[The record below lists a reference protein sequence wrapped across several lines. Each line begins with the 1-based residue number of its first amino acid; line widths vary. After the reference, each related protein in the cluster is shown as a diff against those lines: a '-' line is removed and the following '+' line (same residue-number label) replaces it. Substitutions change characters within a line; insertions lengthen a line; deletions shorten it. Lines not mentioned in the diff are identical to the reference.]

1 MKIRFLAILFY
12 GFVCASAFAQN
23 RQADLRLNTV
33 VIDPGHG
40 GKDPGTVS
48 PDRKTYEKTVALK
61 ISKEF
66 ARKLQDTYP
75 GMNVS
80 LTRTDDRFIELMN
93 RARFA
98 SNKGA
103 QLFISVHIN
112 ATAGSRSANG
122 FSVYILGQSSNKKT
136 DTYAFNM
143 EVLKRENSVIELE
156 DDATVYQ
163 EYDASPEAQ
172 IMMQLMSNAF
182 REQSLLFAQM
192 LNDHMTGPFRRNLGV
207 YQGNFCVLRQASM
220 PAVLVELG
228 YMTNSEDLAVLRSDE
243 KISEITDNM
252 LEAFKEYKSVYDASV
267 TTGTELPVRPIEEG
281 RSAPETSEPVEE
293 ITDGVFYGTQVLASV
308 KLLSD
313 DDRFFKGNDVI
324 IVKSGNIYRYIL
336 GASEKLSEAKE
347 KFSVLKA
354 QFGEVFLVEINGDK
368 VMRK

>member
-1 MKIRFLAILFY
+1 MKIRFLTILF
-12 GFVCASAFAQN
+12 CSIICTSAFAQN
-23 RQADLRLNTV
+23 KQADLRLNTV

-48 PDRKTYEKTVALK
+48 PDKKTYEKAVALK
-61 ISKEF
+61 ISRQF
-66 ARKLQDTYP
+66 AKKLQDEYP

-80 LTRTDDRFIELMN
+80 LTRTDDRFVELMN
-93 RARFA
+93 RARFS

-103 QLFISVHIN
+103 QLFISIHIN

-163 EYDASPEAQ
+163 EYDASPESQ

-192 LNDHMTGPFRRNLGV
+192 LNDHMKGPFRRNLGV

-228 YMTNSEDLAVLRSDE
+228 YMTNSVDLEVLRSDE

-281 RSAPETSEPVEE
+281 RTAPDTVELVEE
-293 ITDGVFYGTQVLASV
+293 VAEGVFYGTQVLASA
-308 KLLSD
+308 KLMSD

-324 IVKSGNIYRYIL
+324 IIKSGNIYKYIL

-354 QFGEVFLVEINGDK
+354 QFGDVIFVEINGDK
-368 VMRK
+368 VSRK